1 MISAPKYTT
10 SLLLTPIHAAVV
22 MVSAFREF
30 SSSFAVE
37 NPCKV
42 KPVVNEK
49 YGFVRIVGL
58 ADGMVVGIGDGLV
71 GFEDG

>member
-1 MISAPKYTT
+1 MI
-10 SLLLTPIHAAVV
+10 
-22 MVSAFREF
+22 SAFREF

-37 NPCKV
+37 NPYKV

-49 YGFVRIVGL
+49 YGFARIVGL